1 MRINN
6 IFKKIM
12 ASSLV
17 TVMVLAGVLVSPTDT
32 AAAETTYGYED
43 KIIYTDAIKNAVYL
57 YNEKEAP
64 TKAGYVFGG
73 WFSDENGVNQVEAIS
88 VSGGTTLYA
97 KFVPAYVLSVK
108 AQNHQDIVKGGKKGN
123 LRIISGVDNAD
134 HYSKVG
140 FDVYLANK
148 EDLYGNLEGETVYT
162 KITVNTTDTD
172 GNAKKLEYEPEQV
185 FGEQAHF
192 FNIAEIQNVNK
203 KNFEKTI
210 YVRPYWITNDGTKV
224 YGLAKYVCVQDG
236 LDGIISIPINLYTA
250 QAIPAGIVE
259 VTYPEQLTYIEDDGY
274 TSASR
279 LLSEMA
285 VAANTN
291 TRTIKC
297 AGNVASKETGDLA
310 ANTDLYVSLRF
321 KVADAYKDLVVIGK
335 TRLNFTINS
344 TQFCNWSEEFVG
356 MSDYV
361 WDIQY

>member
-17 TVMVLAGVLVSPTDT
+17 TVMVFAGVLVSPTDA

-43 KIIYTDAIKNAVYL
+43 EIIYTNTIENAVDL
-57 YNEKEAP
+57 YNKNEAP
-64 TKAGYVFGG
+64 TNAGYVFGG
-73 WFSDENGVNQVEAIS
+73 WFSDEKGVNQVVDDI
-88 VSGGTTLYA
+88 VLDGTTLYA
-97 KFVPAYVLSVK
+97 KFVPADVLSVK
-108 AQNHQDIVKGGKKGN
+108 AQNHQEIVKGANKGN
-123 LRIISGVDNAD
+123 LRIVSGVDNAE

-148 EDLYGNLEGETVYT
+148 TALHGELKGETVYT
-162 KITVNTTDTD
+162 KITVNTTDD
-172 GNAKKLEYEPEQV
+172 GGNAKKLEYEPEKV

-192 FNIAEIQNVNK
+192 FNIAEIQNVNE
-203 KNFEKTI
+203 KNFDKTI
-210 YVRPYWITNDGTKV
+210 YVRPYWITNDGTQV

-250 QAIPAGIVE
+250 QAIAAGIVE
-259 VTYPEQLTYIEDDGY
+259 VIYPEQLTYIEDDGY

-279 LLSEMA
+279 LLSKMA
-285 VAANTN
+285 VAVNTN

-297 AGNVASKETGDLA
+297 AGNVASKATGNLP

-321 KVADAYKDLVVIGK
+321 KVADAYKDSVVIGE
-335 TRLNFTINS
+335 TRLNFTIKS

-356 MSDYV
+356 MTDYV